1 MLINS
6 IEFLVFLFVLVIIYK
21 LMPKK
26 FKWIILLLASYV
38 FFALNSGKYTVFIML
53 STISIY
59 ITALK
64 IDKIGN
70 TVSEKVKTIE
80 NKEEKKKIKNQAKRK
95 KKIVL
100 TAGILINIAMLVV
113 LKYSGFIIEEL
124 NSLFKVNIPIFKFLL
139 PLGISYY
146 TLQAISYIVDVYRG
160 KIKAEKNLGKVALF
174 LTYFPQ
180 LVEGPIGR
188 FDRLADQLYRPNEI
202 TYKTITYGSQ
212 LMLWGYFKK
221 MVIAD
226 RVAMYVNYVFENYT
240 EYTFLIIILAIIGY
254 TLQIYAEFSGGIDIV
269 RGASQIFGIELD
281 KNFERPFFAKSID
294 EFWRRWNITLGV
306 WLKEYIFYPVS
317 LSKISL
323 KITGAS
329 NKLFKKSNLSKVSA
343 IALSLF
349 CVWLGN
355 GIWHGAGWKYIVYGL
370 YYYTIM
376 MLGKIFAPVGEK
388 IIKILKVKTDVFS
401 YKLWQI
407 LRTSG
412 FVCIGM
418 LIFRADNLKVAFN
431 MFKSIFRVNHLERI
445 FNGEAFLLG
454 GLKVQDII
462 ILIVSSLIMLYIS
475 IKQEKGTKIRETLA
489 KQNILF
495 RWIILYGIMI
505 SILIFGIY
513 GEGYNVQSFIY
524 GGF

>member
-26 FKWIILLLASYV
+26 FKWTILLLASYV
-38 FFALNSGKYTVFIML
+38 FFALNSGKYTIFIIL
-53 STISIY
+53 STLSIY

-70 TVSEKVKTIE
+70 IVSEKVKTIE

-124 NSLFKVNIPIFKFLL
+124 NNLFKVNIPIFKFLL

-160 KIKAEKNLGKVALF
+160 KIKAEKNFGKVALF

-294 EFWRRWNITLGV
+294 EFWRRWNITLGA

-323 KITGAS
+323 KITGVS
-329 NKLFKKSNLSKVSA
+329 NKYFKKSNMSKVSA
-343 IALSLF
+343 VALSLF

-370 YYYTIM
+370 YYYIIM

-388 IIKILKVKTDVFS
+388 IIKTLKIKTEVFS

-407 LRTSG
+407 LRTTG

-431 MFKSIFRVNHLERI
+431 MFKLIFKVNHLERI

-462 ILIVSSLIMLYIS
+462 ILMVSSLIMLYIS
-475 IKQEKGTKIRETLA
+475 IKQEKGIKIRETLA

-495 RWIILYGIMI
+495 RWIILYGII
-505 SILIFGIY
+505 FSIIIFGIY

-524 GGF
+524 GAF

>member
-6 IEFLVFLFVLVIIYK
+6 IEFIIFLFALVIIYK
-21 LMPKK
+21 FMPKK
-26 FKWIILLLASYV
+26 FKWIVLLIASYL
-38 FFALNSGKYTVFIML
+38 FFALNSGKYTIFIIL
-53 STISIY
+53 STLSIY
-59 ITALK
+59 VVALK
-64 IDKIGN
+64 IDKIAN
-70 TVSEKVKTIE
+70 SVSERIKGLDS
-80 NKEEKKKIKNQAKRK
+80 KEEKKKLKNEAKRK

-100 TAGILINIAMLVV
+100 IIGILINITMLVV
-113 LKYSGFIIEEL
+113 LKYSGFIIGEF
-124 NSLFKVNIPIFKFLL
+124 NNLFKINIPVFKFLL

-160 KIKAEKNLGKVALF
+160 KIKAEKNIGKVALF
-174 LTYFPQ
+174 LVYFPQ

-188 FDRLADQLYRPNEI
+188 FDRLSEQLYRPNEI

-226 RVAMYVNYVFENYT
+226 RVAMYVNHVFENYT
-240 EYTFLIIILAIIGY
+240 EYTFLITILAIVGY

-269 RGASQIFGIELD
+269 RGTSQIFGIELD

-294 EFWRRWNITLGV
+294 EFWRRWNITLGA

-317 LSKISL
+317 LSKLSL
-323 KITGAS
+323 KISSLS
-329 NKLFKKSNLSKVSA
+329 NKYFKKSNLSKVSA
-343 IALSLF
+343 VALSLF

-355 GIWHGAGWKYIVYGL
+355 GIWHGAGWKYIVYGM
-370 YYYTIM
+370 YYYAIM
-376 MLGKIFAPVGEK
+376 MLGKLFAPLGEK
-388 IIKILKVKTDVFS
+388 IIKVLKIKTEVFS
-401 YKLWQI
+401 YKLFQI
-407 LRTSG
+407 LRTCG

-418 LIFRADNLKVAFN
+418 LIFRAENLRVAFS
-431 MFKSIFRVNHLERI
+431 MFKSIFKVNHLERI
-445 FNGEAFLLG
+445 FSGEAFLLG
-454 GLKVQDII
+454 GMKVQDLI

-475 IKQEKGTKIRETLA
+475 IKQEKGIKIRETLA

-495 RWIILYGIMI
+495 RWIILYGVII
-505 SILIFGIY
+505 SIIVFGIY

-524 GGF
+524 GAF